1 VFPGGAKII
10 YHGMARLGKA
20 RLGKAWRGTRA
31 RERRLQMKKGDR
43 VKVKGLGKG
52 KVTRVAKDGA
62 WVEVDFGIFAVNTY
76 HVTRRVPADKVKK
89 RIF

>member
-1 VFPGGAKII
+1 VTGNLARPGGAWQGEAGQ
-10 YHGMARLGKA
+10 GM
-20 RLGKAWRGTRA
+20 AWRGTRA

-62 WVEVDFGIFAVNTY
+62 WVEVDFGI
-76 HVTRRVPADKVKK
+76 VTRRVPADKVKK